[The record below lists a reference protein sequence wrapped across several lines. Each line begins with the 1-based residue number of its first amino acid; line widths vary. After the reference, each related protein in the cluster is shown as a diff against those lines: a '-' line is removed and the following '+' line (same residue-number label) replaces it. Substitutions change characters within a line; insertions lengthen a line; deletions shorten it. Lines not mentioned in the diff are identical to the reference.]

1 MSSAT
6 NSQQAHIIINVDV
19 NFSADESAPEHSYW
33 VYHYHISLHNTGTAA
48 ATLLTRHW
56 VVTDGEEKT
65 QEVHGEGVVGRQPYI
80 RPSET
85 YQYSSR
91 VAINTPVGSMH
102 GSYQMIDENGNYFEV
117 AIPAFTLALPNS
129 LH

>member
-1 MSSAT
+1 MSFAT
-6 NSQQAHIIINVDV
+6 NNQQAHIVVSVDV
-19 NFSADESAPEHSYW
+19 SFSAEESAPEHSYW
-33 VYHYHISLHNTGTAA
+33 VYHYHIKLQNSGTTA

-56 VVTDGEEKT
+56 IITDGEEKT

-80 RPSET
+80 RAGET
-85 YQYSSR
+85 HQYSSR
-91 VAINTPVGSMH
+91 VAISTPVGSMH

-117 AIPAFTLALPNS
+117 PIPAFTLALPNS